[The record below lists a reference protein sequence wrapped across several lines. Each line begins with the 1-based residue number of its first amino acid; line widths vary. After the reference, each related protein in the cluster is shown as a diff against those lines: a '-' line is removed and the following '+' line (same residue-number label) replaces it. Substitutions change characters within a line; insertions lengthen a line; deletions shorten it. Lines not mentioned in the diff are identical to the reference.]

1 MNLILR
7 AGDPLTY
14 RRTLFKANASV
25 ASAPSGASWM
35 KLVWTP
41 APTVTG
47 GNGASC
53 ARAGVTHHD
62 TTHARSAG
70 VQRRGPPRE
79 SPPPFG
85 GPGAAAALGTTFG
98 ATAGLHQGL
107 SAAGLLQSQ
116 GLSTVGP
123 FVSRAKGEG
132 IWRTSKAAT
141 ALKPWRR
148 GRGWRPRRIRCE

>member
-14 RRTLFKANASV
+14 RRTLFRANASV

-35 KLVWTP
+35 KLVCTP

-53 ARAGVTHHD
+53 APTGVAAHD

-70 VQRRGPPRE
+70 VQRRGPAARRE
-79 SPPPFG
+79 SPP
-85 GPGAAAALGTTFG
+85 AFG
-98 ATAGLHQGL
+98 ATDFHRGLP
-107 SAAGLLQSQ
+107 AVGLLQSRR
-116 GLSTVGP
+116 LSTVGP
-123 FVSRAKGEG
+123 FVSRAGRGHSRTPEG
-132 IWRTSKAAT
+132 RDAMD
-141 ALKPWRR
+141 PWRR
-148 GRGWRPRRIRCE
+148 GMAGCDAGSAANHRRLV

>member
-53 ARAGVTHHD
+53 ARTGVTHHD

-79 SPPPFG
+79 SPPPF
-85 GPGAAAALGTTFG
+85 A
-98 ATAGLHQGL
+98 ATAALHQGL
-107 SAAGLLQSQ
+107 PAAGRDRLTSE
-116 GLSTVGP
+116 GLSTVRP

-132 IWRTSKAAT
+132 IWEPEK
-141 ALKPWRR
+141 
-148 GRGWRPRRIRCE
+148 PRRR

>member
-14 RRTLFKANASV
+14 RRTLFSANASV

-35 KLVWTP
+35 KLVCTP

-47 GNGASC
+47 GSGASC
-53 ARAGVTHHD
+53 ARTGVAAHD

-70 VQRRGPPRE
+70 VQRRGPAARRE

-85 GPGAAAALGTTFG
+85 APSAAAALGTTFG
-98 ATAGLHQGL
+98 ATDFHRGLP
-107 SAAGLLQSQ
+107 AVGLLQSRR
-116 GLSTVGP
+116 LSTVGP
-123 FVSRAKGEG
+123 FVSRAGRWHSRTPEG
-132 IWRTSKAAT
+132 RDAMD
-141 ALKPWRR
+141 P
-148 GRGWRPRRIRCE
+148 